1 MIGATGRFAGLVV
14 PELKKK
20 GVVVRALVQDANKA
34 AIAKTKGADETV
46 LTVSETGYKL
56 GFTNLSHFGRVFE
69 KHFLMKPK
77 RYKDS
82 LN

>member
-1 MIGATGRFAGLVV
+1 MIEATHL
-14 PELKKK
+14 LSY
-20 GVVVRALVQDANKA
+20 
-34 AIAKTKGADETV
+34 

-77 RYKDS
+77 PNKGS